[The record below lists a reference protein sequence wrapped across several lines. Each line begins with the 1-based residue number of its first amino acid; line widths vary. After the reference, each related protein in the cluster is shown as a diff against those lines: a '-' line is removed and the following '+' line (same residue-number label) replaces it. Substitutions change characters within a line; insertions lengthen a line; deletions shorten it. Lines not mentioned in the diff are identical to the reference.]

1 MIEVKVF
8 GEAGLMADAAR
19 SLDGLDGVRHV
30 VVTPAARNGSA
41 VIRADARHDAVDP
54 MLALLASLGVEPAE
68 VVLTRVEEIGLGV
81 TRGSDVGLVWADIV
95 GLAGSNARLVW
106 RYLTLMVIAGVI
118 ACYGVLDSGPI
129 LVVGAMAVSPD
140 LLPITAAGVAVV
152 THDARLLGRALVTLG
167 AGMAAAGLAAA
178 VSTALQDALG
188 VLPDDFSIDNTFLNG
203 LDTVGWETIT
213 VAFFAGIAGMLAL
226 ETRAS
231 SGVGVAISVT
241 TIPAAAYLGI
251 AAALGEF
258 PEAIGGLG
266 VLVTNITMLVVGAS
280 LTLAVQRAL
289 RRRPAA
295 APPTR

>member
-8 GEAGLMADAAR
+8 GRAELMANAAR
-19 SLDGLDGVRHV
+19 SLDGLDGIRHV
-30 VVTPAARNGSA
+30 VLTPAARTGCA

-54 MLALLASLGVEPAE
+54 LLALLTSVGVEPAA

-81 TRGSDVGLVWADIV
+81 TRDSDAGLVWADIV

-118 ACYGVLDSGPI
+118 AGYGVLDSSPI

-152 THDARLLGRALVTLG
+152 SHDARLLGRALVTLG

-188 VLPDDFSIDNTFLNG
+188 VVPGDFAIDNTLLHG
-203 LDTVGWETIT
+203 LDTVGWATIT

-251 AAALGEF
+251 AAALGEL

-266 VLVTNITMLVVGAS
+266 VLVTNITLLVVGAS
-280 LTLAVQRAL
+280 MTLAVQRAL
-289 RRRPAA
+289 RRRQARAA
-295 APPTR
+295 ATR

>member
-1 MIEVKVF
+1 VIEIKVF
-8 GEAGLMADAAR
+8 GEARLMADVAR
-19 SLDGLDGVRHV
+19 SLDGLDGVQHV
-30 VVTPAARNGSA
+30 VLTAAVRNGNA
-41 VIRADARHDAVDP
+41 VLRADARHDAVDA
-54 MLALLASLGVEPAE
+54 MLALLNRLGVVPAD

-81 TRGSDVGLVWADIV
+81 TRDSDAALVWADIV

-118 ACYGVLDSGPI
+118 ACYGVLDSSPI

-152 THDARLLGRALVTLG
+152 THDARLLGRALVTLT

-178 VSTALQDALG
+178 ASTAVQNLLG
-188 VLPDDFSIDNTFLNG
+188 VVPDDFKIDESLLNG
-203 LDTVGWETIT
+203 LDTVGWATIT
-213 VAFFAGIAGMLAL
+213 VALFAGIAGMLAL

-251 AAALGEF
+251 AAALGEV

-280 LTLAVQRAL
+280 LTLAVQRGL
-289 RRRPAA
+289 RRRQAA
-295 APPTR
+295 ALAAR